1 MATYN
6 RALDLMALAAYEAK
20 KGNVVNAATLLQRAA
35 SDPSLSHALRMVEA
49 TNDYAAK
56 VEAKAKVTARRQVRA
71 QEGHEDIEK
80 HANEHRRVE
89 RGLKDEVNARDEH
102 RRADGEFANYE
113 DTDEDTMDLLNAEE
127 PNELEDEDDDA
138 VDEAELAEEDEE
150 LEARA
155 MASAKQFAKALAAV
169 IKKQR

>member
-56 VEAKAKVTARRQVRA
+56 VEAKAKVTA

-80 HANEHRRVE
+80 HANDHRRVE